1 MLSALHQYANA
12 HMANKA
18 VLTQR
23 SQQPGTVAF
32 AKEAENP
39 LAKFGKQLT
48 GVLRG
53 ASSLAEMCRLP
64 HLVCFPSQIRH
75 ARRNCILFHLQLL
88 AVESPFS
95 SRLSLS
101 DVSDCMAG
109 F

>member
-23 SQQPGTVAF
+23 SQQSDTVAY
-32 AKEAENP
+32 AKKAENP

-53 ASSLAEMCRLP
+53 EHLRWLRCADCHALPASR
-64 HLVCFPSQIRH
+64 
-75 ARRNCILFHLQLL
+75 ARYSMQDATSTFDIC
-88 AVESPFS
+88 SY
-95 SRLSLS
+95 
-101 DVSDCMAG
+101 
-109 F
+109 